1 MKNLIFGSSWK
12 TSVAGLIGSG
22 ILLLMDY
29 LAPGDVDLKSIVNDL
44 ILYIIARLAGDSV
57 PAEKK

>member
-1 MKNLIFGSSWK
+1 MKNLLLGSSWK

-22 ILLLMDY
+22 VLLLMDY

-44 ILYIIARLAGDSV
+44 VLYLIARFAGDAT
-57 PAEKK
+57 PASK